1 MSNWNKIAWVLIT
14 VIAVIIGIRYIV
26 MGLAL
31 I

>member
-1 MSNWNKIAWVLIT
+1 MTNWNKIAWVLIT
-14 VIAVIIGIRYIV
+14 VIAVIIGIRYIA